1 MTLHQLFAEATAQ
14 YPVEEHGLHW
24 RVPGL
29 TKRHTTKASALAA
42 AARQKVEFVILR
54 RLVNCEP
61 RYAREVEYAIALA
74 ERHTANGGDWR
85 DCARAA
91 LRELEGRTTRSDR
104 RA

>member
-1 MTLHQLFAEATAQ
+1 MTLRELLTEATTQ
-14 YPVEEHGLHW
+14 YPVEEHGMHW

-29 TKRHTTKASALAA
+29 SRRHTTKAAALAA

-54 RLVNCEP
+54 RMVNCEP

-74 ERHTANGGDWR
+74 ERHMTKGGDWR

-91 LRELEGRTTRSDR
+91 IRELEGRTTRSDR
-104 RA
+104 RP

>member
-1 MTLHQLFAEATAQ
+1 MTLHQLVAEATTQ

-24 RVPGL
+24 RAPGL

-42 AARQKVEFVILR
+42 AARQTVEDVILR

-74 ERHTANGGDWR
+74 ERQTANGGDWR

-91 LRELEGRTTRSDR
+91 LR
-104 RA
+104 